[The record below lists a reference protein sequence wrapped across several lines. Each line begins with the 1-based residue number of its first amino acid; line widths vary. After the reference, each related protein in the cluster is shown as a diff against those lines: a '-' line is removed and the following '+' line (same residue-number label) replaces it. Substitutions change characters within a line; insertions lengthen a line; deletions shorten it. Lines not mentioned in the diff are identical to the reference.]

1 MPTFLYLTCMKHIHT
16 LAICFALCM
25 APILVVAQ
33 SNSRAL
39 VEATYELMDLINV
52 ESALRNALASQT
64 DVLLE
69 TSPHL
74 VPYRDVFLDFFAE
87 DIDFETVKE
96 KIAMQ
101 YISLFSEAE
110 IRDLIKFYR
119 SKTGQKMLRVESEL
133 TLAMMRIGEE
143 MVRDK
148 QHLLEERI
156 RTRESQLKGEFARS
170 LDLFDFIQGRW
181 DYTSD
186 APACSVSPFTLDVAS
201 DRRQFT
207 IRSEPTE
214 EVAEP
219 LESVYEVLV
228 VKPEFIRSRIIGEE
242 RLTEDGEPVIWD
254 IIPLDESSFCW
265 RRADWAEGGCTAPV
279 IRCD

>member
-1 MPTFLYLTCMKHIHT
+1 MKHIHT
-16 LAICFALCM
+16 LALCYALCM
-25 APILVVAQ
+25 TPVLVSAQ

-39 VEATYELMDLINV
+39 VEATYELMDLIDV

-69 TSPHL
+69 SSPHMA
-74 VPYRDVFLDFFAE
+74 PYRDVFLDFFAE
-87 DIDFETVKE
+87 DIDFESVKE

-101 YISLFSEAE
+101 YMALFNETE
-110 IRDLIKFYR
+110 IRDLITFYR

-156 RTRESQLKGEFARS
+156 RTREAQLKEEFAKS
-170 LDLFDFIQGRW
+170 VDLFEFIPGRW
-181 DYTSD
+181 DYTGD
-186 APACSVSPFTLDVAS
+186 APACTIAPFTLEVAD
-201 DRRQFT
+201 DRSRFT
-207 IRSEPTE
+207 ISPEPTE
-214 EVAEP
+214 EVADP
-219 LESVYEVLV
+219 QASVYDVLD
-228 VKPEFIRSRIIGEE
+228 VKPGFLRSRIIGEK
-242 RLTEDGEPVIWD
+242 RLTDDGEPVVWD

-265 RRADWAEGGCTAPV
+265 RRTDWAENSCTAPV